1 MIRSLSILLLVLIAS
16 LHAACNPACAATLS
30 GTVMMTYSNK
40 PYVGAVLIRPLS
52 TPLTINGNL
61 VTGGDFKAI
70 TDGNGNLSVALQAG
84 NYRVTIGAD
93 KGFTIDV
100 PNDNNT
106 YTWIERI
113 ITSLTWN
120 SSIIPS
126 TNTSTAS
133 LISYTNVAEMIAA
146 TPPTSVGNRVAVL
159 GRTTPYDGGGGDF
172 WFDSTSSA
180 STNLGTIFAPSS
192 GSGRWKRLFPGATVH
207 ARWFGAKA
215 DGVTDDTVALQNF
228 LDWRDAIS
236 GKAGTYVFNAGH
248 YRWNSITTTG
258 GMLIGDGHVHRG
270 NNVVAETTVVCEQI
284 LGATGDMLVI
294 GGSSTANKSVTVD
307 GLLMLGHP
315 EYNLRNAMTIT
326 AVYAGDRLHFD
337 VASAPV
343 IEGGKNGP
351 PYLGFGALFD
361 DSNHY
366 LGSFCLQSFITN
378 GVTSATNTVNIM
390 SGTDAYATVSGENVL
405 RVGFKVCFPSSTEW
419 FVGSTSFGQRAFS
432 SRAGYSAIRV
442 WNSDQSNLENLK
454 LVNWHTGIV
463 IASSGYTCRNIET
476 YNCHLS
482 GMIAEPMGFLADNT
496 SYGFLLFNGKY
507 QADDALAASPYTL
520 KNTLYRS
527 SAIGFAAIGAQAKH
541 GQIVAGPSA
550 IYGTLIYGGVN
561 SHIDNLLIESPA
573 LYPVYL
579 PVGNSGTPQTT
590 TTINRLR
597 ILGGYSTDTTPDN
610 RPSTIPII
618 DIGSSGAGL
627 SVAQLTVG
635 RFTESGN
642 GTNWSWGYLYRWPSY
657 ATNTGLCA
665 IGNLVDPNRMVAAHN
680 PGGTYYQQGWN
691 LLSGTTVTGGSATQ
705 PIMTWQRDVAE
716 PNGNKLGITY
726 SGGAR
731 LLFAHDG
738 DGVVNDV
745 GYTLESTASATQLT
759 MGLNSGAAS
768 PRSAILQGEPAIGT
782 DVGGGSVFLGPGV
795 GTGAATT
802 GGTIYFQTPAVGSS
816 GTSAQTKTTRLSI
829 GPGGHLMFTG
839 MAADPSVGTMTGG
852 LYYNSSSNSFRWHN
866 GTSWQNLGSGGGGGG
881 GSGDVVGPASATD
894 GAPVLFDGTTG
905 KLVKNSTPTGT
916 GNPVL
921 QTSPTLTTPTLGVAT
936 ATSVNKVAFTAP
948 ATGSTLTI
956 ADGKTLTANNSLTL
970 AGTDSTVMTFPSTSA
985 SVARTDAA
993 QTFSG
998 VQTFGGGALYIGS
1011 AGGTAPYLFS
1021 FSGNSDTT
1029 PSAGGLGLTVYNYAT
1044 GNTEYGV
1051 SFRGASITA
1060 TSGDS
1065 RAIHVARAF
1074 APTSGTATWSQMS
1087 IQPTINQTGGANGV
1101 TRGLYIN
1108 PTVTAAADFRAL
1120 EVASGKSLFSGDVQ
1134 LGSSSTLNWNA
1145 DTYLVRV
1152 GANNVGLRN
1161 GGNGQSLD
1169 IYNTYTDAT
1178 TWESLR
1184 AYWTANVAVVGTD
1197 KGSVSG
1203 TARAL
1208 SLMTGGTSRWQ
1219 LETGGHLVSL
1229 SDNSYDLG
1237 KSTQRVRT
1245 GYFGTAIGLGTGGNA
1260 VVFSAESTGVL
1271 QLGTD
1276 AGTPA
1281 TQTLKAFDGS
1291 GSNIGGAPLV
1301 LAGGKSTGN
1310 GRGGDVWIQTSLDSA
1325 GTSSPNNQST
1335 RSGYSAKPVAL
1346 TESTASQ
1353 IATISVGTGKYVGGT
1368 ITCTVNAGDGTDFQ
1382 ALTSTLNIAA
1392 VNKAGT
1398 ITYQI
1403 TQVDGTAAVSAG
1415 TLTATYTLADNG
1427 SGVLGVKCNATSSL
1441 SQTVLNAKWVITALN
1456 SDDVATVTPN

>member
-16 LHAACNPACAATLS
+16 LHAACNRACAATLS

-100 PNDNNT
+100 PNDNAT

-126 TNTSTAS
+126 TNSSTTAS

-270 NNVVAETTVVCEQI
+270 NNVVADTTVVCEQI

-326 AVYAGDRLHFD
+326 AVYSGDRLHFD

-343 IEGGKNGP
+343 IEGGKGGP

-390 SGTDAYATVSGENVL
+390 SGTDAYATVSGENIL

-527 SAIGFAAIGAQAKH
+527 SAIGFGAIGAQAKH

-597 ILGGYSTDTTPDN
+597 ILAGYSTDTTPDN

-716 PNGNKLGITY
+716 PNGNKVGITY

-745 GYTLESTASATQLT
+745 GYTLESTSSATQLT

-768 PRSAILQGEPAIGT
+768 PRSAILQGEPASGT
-782 DVGGGSVFLGPGV
+782 DVGGGSVFFGPGV

-816 GTSAQTKTTRLSI
+816 GSSAQTKTTRLSI
-829 GPGGHLMFTG
+829 GPGGHLMFAG

-852 LYYNSSSNSFRWHN
+852 LYFNSASNSFRWHN

-985 SVARTDAA
+985 SLARTDAA

-998 VQTFGGGALYIGS
+998 LQTFAGNTETRNGTSGTQLEIFKTYSGGGANYESMRIDGGVKTASEFSIGTYN
-1011 AGGTAPYLFS
+1011 AG
-1021 FSGNSDTT
+1021 
-1029 PSAGGLGLTVYNYAT
+1029 T
-1044 GNTEYGV
+1044 G
-1051 SFRGASITA
+1051 
-1060 TSGDS
+1060 
-1065 RAIHVARAF
+1065 VARALSIYGGGGLWLQSDSGNITLN
-1074 APTSGTATWSQMS
+1074 ASSSIALRTGASTRWNIGPSLTPQTPNAVDVGGSGTEVRSIYLGTSAALSSAAT
-1087 IQPTINQTGGANGV
+1087 IA
-1101 TRGLYIN
+1101 
-1108 PTVTAAADFRAL
+1108 
-1120 EVASGKSLFSGDVQ
+1120 
-1134 LGSSSTLNWNA
+1134 WNA

-1184 AYWTANVAVVGTD
+1184 AFWSANTAFVGTD

-1203 TARAL
+1203 TARPL
-1208 SLMTGGTSRWQ
+1208 SLMTGGTARWQ
-1219 LETGGHLVSL
+1219 LETGGIYAPIA
-1229 SDNSYDLG
+1229 DNQYDLG
-1237 KSTQRVRT
+1237 RPTQRVKT

-1260 VVFSAESTGVL
+1260 VAFSAESTGVL

-1281 TQTLKAFDGS
+1281 TQTIKAFDGS
-1291 GSNIGGAPLV
+1291 GTDIGGSSLV
-1301 LAGGKSTGN
+1301 RAGGKSTGT
-1310 GRGGDVWIQTSLDSA
+1310 GRGGDIYDQTSLSA
-1325 GTSSPNNQST
+1325 TSTGSSANAYST
-1335 RSGYSAKPVAL
+1335 RTYQSAKPVAL

-1353 IATISVGTGKYVGGT
+1353 ITTISVGTGKYVGGT
-1368 ITCTVNAGDGTDFQ
+1368 ITCTVNASDGTDFQ
-1382 ALTSTLNIAA
+1382 ALTSELNIAA
-1392 VNKAGT
+1392 VNRAGT

-1403 TQVDGTAAVSAG
+1403 TQVDGTAAASAG

-1427 SGVLGVKCNATSSL
+1427 SGVLGVKCNSTSSL
-1441 SQTVLNAKWVITALN
+1441 TQTTLNAKWVITALN

>member
-1 MIRSLSILLLVLIAS
+1 MIRSLSIFLLVIIAS
-16 LHAACNPACAATLS
+16 LHAACNPARAATLS
-30 GTVMMTYSNK
+30 GTVMMSYSNK

-113 ITSLTWN
+113 ITALTWN

-126 TNTSTAS
+126 TNSSTTAS

-146 TPPTSVGNRVAVL
+146 TPPTSTGNRVAVL

-172 WFDSTSSA
+172 WFDSASSA

-326 AVYAGDRLHFD
+326 AVYTGDRLHFD

-343 IEGGKNGP
+343 IEGGKGGP

-390 SGTDAYATVSGENVL
+390 SGTDAYATVSGENIL

-527 SAIGFAAIGAQAKH
+527 SAIGFGAIGAQAKH

-691 LLSGTTVTGGSATQ
+691 LLGGTTVTGGSATQ

-716 PNGNKLGITY
+716 PNGNKIGITY

-745 GYTLESTASATQLT
+745 GYTLESTSSATQLT

-768 PRSAILQGEPAIGT
+768 PRSAILQGEPASGT
-782 DVGGGSVFLGPGV
+782 DVGGGSVFFGPGV

-829 GPGGHLMFTG
+829 GPGGHLMFAG

-852 LYYNSSSNSFRWHN
+852 LYFNSASNSFRWHN
-866 GTSWQNLGSGGGGGG
+866 GTSWANLGSGGGGG
-881 GSGDVVGPASATD
+881 GSGDVVGPASSTD
-894 GAPVLFDGTTG
+894 NAVVRFDGTTG
-905 KLVKNSTPTGT
+905 KLIQDSAVTIAD
-916 GNPVL
+916 
-921 QTSPTLTTPTLGVAT
+921 TSGDIAGGRY
-936 ATSVNKVAFTAP
+936 NKVTITAP
-948 ATGSTLTI
+948 ASGSTLTI
-956 ADGKTLTANNSLTL
+956 ADGKTLTANNSITL

-998 VQTFGGGALYIGS
+998 VQTFGGGAIYIGS
-1011 AGGTAPYLFS
+1011 SVGTAPYLFS
-1021 FSGNSDTT
+1021 FSGNSDAT
-1029 PSAGGLGLTVYNYAT
+1029 PAAAGLGLALYSYAT

-1065 RAIHVARAF
+1065 RAVHVTRSF
-1074 APTSGTATWSQMS
+1074 APTSGNATWSQLS
-1087 IQPTINQTGGANGV
+1087 VQPTINQTGGANGV

-1145 DTYLVRV
+1145 DTYLQRDA
-1152 GANNVGLRN
+1152 ANTIAQRN
-1161 GGNGQSLD
+1161 GTTAQRLKVF
-1169 IYNTYTDAT
+1169 NTYTDASNGEWIDIDFAT
-1178 TWESLR
+1178 SPNKVRIGSNKNGTGSTR
-1184 AYWTANVAVVGTD
+1184 VVEFI
-1197 KGSVSG
+1197 
-1203 TARAL
+1203 
-1208 SLMTGGTSRWQ
+1208 TGGTAAAQIDSSGNLYPATNNGQSSGISGNRW
-1219 LETGGHLVSL
+1219 
-1229 SDNSYDLG
+1229 NSVWAQT
-1237 KSTQRVRT
+1237 KVQ
-1245 GYFGTAIGLGTGGNA
+1245 IGAWGA
-1260 VVFSAESTGVL
+1260 DVVLAGESATL

-1276 AGTPA
+1276 AGTTT
-1281 TQTLKAFDGS
+1281 TQTVKAADGS
-1291 GSNIGGAPLV
+1291 GTDTAGSDLV
-1301 LAGGKSTGN
+1301 VAGGKNLGA
-1310 GRGGDVWIQTSLDSA
+1310 GRGGAAIVQTGLTGST
-1325 GTSSPNNQST
+1325 GTTPATYAT
-1335 RSGYSAKPVAL
+1335 RSYASAKYVNL
-1346 TESTASQ
+1346 TEATA
-1353 IATISVGTGKYVGGT
+1353 TTLFTVTVGTGKHLGMQVVS
-1368 ITCTVNAGDGTDFQ
+1368 TVCAGDGTDVQ
-1382 ALTSTLNIAA
+1382 AQTSTITFSV

-1398 ITYQI
+1398 ITLG
-1403 TQVDGTAAVSAG
+1403 TVSQVDSAVAASAG
-1415 TLTATYTLADNG
+1415 TLTPVTYTIVDNG
-1427 SGVLGVKCNATSSL
+1427 SGVLAIKCNATSSL
-1441 SQTVLNAKWVITALN
+1441 TQTTLRAKWMIDAIN
-1456 SDDVATVTPN
+1456 SDDAATVTPQ